1 MTREERN
8 EEERA
13 RREHSLDTLA
23 KGLANDTISRRDAL
37 KLVGAAIVGGLLS
50 AIPGVA
56 WGAPPRTPP
65 GHGGTPPGLSP
76 PPPPPESPPPPPPPT
91 ESPPPPPPTES
102 PPPPESPCGQLGTSC
117 GSNSDCCSGLICSA
131 VYETCQ
137 PCGEQGASCAVD
149 SDCCPSLSCS
159 NGTCQAC
166 PGCPADQACCDG
178 TCCPPGY
185 WCCGSFYGSVCV
197 PPDGGCVA

>member
-37 KLVGAAIVGGLLS
+37 KWVGAAIVGGLLS

-76 PPPPPESPPPPPPPT
+76 PPPPQESPPPPPPS
-91 ESPPPPPPTES
+91 ESPPPPPPVPCPEDPAGFCEPGFHCCGGTGCIS
-102 PPPPESPCGQLGTSC
+102 NAHICCTLGWVCIPP
-117 GSNSDCCSGLICSA
+117 
-131 VYETCQ
+131 
-137 PCGEQGASCAVD
+137 GEQCCVGLGCIP
-149 SDCCPSLSCS
+149 SDYVCCYYSELGYCNPGEQCCP
-159 NGTCQAC
+159 
-166 PGCPADQACCDG
+166 D
-178 TCCPPGY
+178 
-185 WCCGSFYGSVCV
+185 V
-197 PPDGGCVA
+197 